1 MAGFLDKKKR
11 LIDYKLT
18 ELGREKMS
26 LGNLDFSYYTFS
38 DRSISYSKRLDQDN
52 SFNISDSLD
61 SSNAN
66 FIPLETTSNEG
77 IRLNPEISLNE
88 ILSYENLS
96 STRFYDT
103 IVSTKKT
110 LSEKIESSLL
120 IDNLT
125 IQNKIERDFV
135 FFSSKDVKSEYDF
148 KSFNFLSQYPTIKF
162 PIENIANIPTIKND
176 KRFKD
181 FLKNKKLVPVNL
193 NNDPVDV
200 IEEES
205 NDLDLL
211 FKNLEIENLNLEG
224 VEEREKVITTI
235 IEALEDDEEIYKLKY
250 SISED
255 FVKDSDN
262 FLFELHSVK
271 ENNLEKLAFVK
282 IGSFISDKN
291 QKQYT
296 IYIIGKIV
304 KSIKKSRNFNNENR
318 VLTQGISQDY
328 SFINLFTLVIE

>member
-96 STRFYDT
+96 SSKFYD
-103 IVSTKKT
+103 IVASTNKT
-110 LSEKIESSLL
+110 LSEKIESSRL

-135 FFSSKDVKSEYDF
+135 FFSHKDVKSTYDF
-148 KSFNFLSQYPTIKF
+148 KDFNFLSQYPTIKF
-162 PIENIANIPTIKND
+162 PIENIGNIPTVKND
-176 KRFKD
+176 KRFNS
-181 FLKNKKLVPVNL
+181 FLKHKKMVPVNIS
-193 NNDPVDV
+193 NNPVDV
-200 IEEES
+200 LEEET

-211 FKNLEIENLNLEG
+211 FKNLEIENLKLEG
-224 VEEREKVITTI
+224 LEEREKVITTI
-235 IEALEDDEEIYKLKY
+235 IEALEGDEEIYKLKY
-250 SISED
+250 ILAED
-255 FVKDSDN
+255 FIKDSDN

-282 IGSFISDKN
+282 VGSFISDLS

-304 KSIKKSRNFNNENR
+304 KSIQRSRDFNKENR
-318 VLTQGISQDY
+318 VLTQDISQDY